1 MLKTENVQNGF
12 ANKVTHNSSSYPLLK
27 LCFVNEILHFLVVL
41 NIYETMKS
49 KWNGNISSSLTN
61 QSTKEVL
68 CLRGEVVHV
77 EAAEDVITCLRVI

>member
-27 LCFVNEILHFLVVL
+27 LCFVNVILHFLVVL

-49 KWNGNISSSLTN
+49 KWMKKYFI
-61 QSTKEVL
+61 
-68 CLRGEVVHV
+68 
-77 EAAEDVITCLRVI
+77 